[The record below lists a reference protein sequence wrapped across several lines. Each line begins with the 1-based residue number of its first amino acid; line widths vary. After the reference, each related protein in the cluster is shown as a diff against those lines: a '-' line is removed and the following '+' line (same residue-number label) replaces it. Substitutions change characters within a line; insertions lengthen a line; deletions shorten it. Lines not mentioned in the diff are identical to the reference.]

1 MLLRKQKFRR
11 RRWQTM
17 SKKSFGK
24 FSIRK
29 LDLSSY
35 NVRFLGKYR
44 IWFAVP
50 LIVILVA
57 IIVFSVF
64 AAVNKDAQEG
74 MNLGIDFTGGTV
86 MTVTVGEVNDAEYE
100 AYSDAFKTIVEDAG
114 YSVSY
119 SQRTGTGAD
128 TGVMLKYQ
136 NKDAD
141 LESSNQAM
149 KDAINAQFEEIS
161 YADIS
166 LESISASSAKDLL
179 EKALISLAV
188 VFVVMLLYIAIRFE
202 FWSGIS
208 ALIGLIHD
216 VLMMIAFTIIF
227 HIEVNT
233 TYVAA
238 VITIVAYS
246 INNTIIVFDRVRE
259 TTRLAPKTGKIALD
273 SYIEEA
279 VNDTFTRSAVS
290 TVTTMI
296 PVFLLGCFS
305 VLSMRQFAWPI
316 MFGLIAG
323 TYSSLILAPTVYYL
337 IRTAVMNAKA
347 KKASKNPTA
356 SGGKKKGDDSDV
368 MSLRKRKTNA

>member
-1 MLLRKQKFRR
+1 MN
-11 RRWQTM
+11 
-17 SKKSFGK
+17 KKNLMN

-35 NVRFLGKYR
+35 NVHFLSKFR

-50 LIVILVA
+50 IVLILVA
-57 IIVFSVF
+57 VIVFSVF
-64 AAVNKDAQEG
+64 AAVNKDAQTG

-86 MTVTVGEVNDAEYE
+86 MTVEVGPELDKDEVYNEYSE
-100 AYSDAFKTIVEDAG
+100 AFREIIVKEG
-114 YSVSY
+114 YNVSY
-119 SQRTGTGAD
+119 IQKSGTGAD
-128 TGVMLKYQ
+128 ASVMLKYQ

-141 LESSNQAM
+141 IEKSNQSL
-149 KDAINAQFEEIS
+149 KDAITARYKNITVD
-161 YADIS
+161 DIS

-179 EKALISLAV
+179 EKALISLV
-188 VFVVMLLYIAIRFE
+188 VIFVVMLAYIAIRFE
-202 FWSGIS
+202 LWSGIA

-216 VLMMIAFTIIF
+216 VLMMIALTIIF

-259 TTRLAPKTGKIALD
+259 KMRTEIKNAKLPVEALV
-273 SYIEEA
+273 EEA

-290 TVTTMI
+290 TFTTMI
-296 PVFLLGCFS
+296 PVFLLGCFG
-305 VLSMRQFAWPI
+305 VLSLRQFAWPI

-323 TYSSLILAPTVYYL
+323 TYSSLILAPTVYAM
-337 IRTAVMNAKA
+337 IRRAIMD
-347 KKASKNPTA
+347 
-356 SGGKKKGDDSDV
+356 GKKKQGDRKPAAPDSTEITV
-368 MSLRKRKTNA
+368 NRKRNVGV

>member
-1 MLLRKQKFRR
+1 
-11 RRWQTM
+11 M
-17 SKKSFGK
+17 SKRSIKD

-35 NVRFLGKYR
+35 NVKFLSKYR

-50 LIVILVA
+50 LVLILIA

-64 AAVNKDAQEG
+64 SIVNKDAQEG

-86 MTVTVGEVNDAEYE
+86 MTVTMGATLEEGDNFDK
-100 AYSDAFKTIVEDAG
+100 YSKELRDLVEDAG
-114 YSVSY
+114 YNVSY
-119 SQRTGTGAD
+119 VQRSGNGSEA
-128 TGVMLKYQ
+128 GVMLKYQ
-136 NKDAD
+136 NKDAN
-141 LESSNQAM
+141 LEESNQAM
-149 KDAINAQFEEIS
+149 KDQIVEKYSFVSAE
-161 YADIS
+161 DIS

-188 VFVVMLLYIAIRFE
+188 IFVVMLVYIAIRFE

-216 VLMMIAFTIIF
+216 VIMMIALTIIF

-259 TTRLAPKTGKIALD
+259 VLPKTANTGVKAKMPLD

-279 VNDTFTRSAVS
+279 VNETFTRSAVS
-290 TVTTMI
+290 TLTTMI
-296 PVFLLGCFS
+296 PVFLLGCFG
-305 VLSMRQFAWPI
+305 VLSLRQFAWPI
-316 MFGLIAG
+316 IFGLIAG
-323 TYSSLILAPTVYYL
+323 TFSSLLLAPTAYYL
-337 IRTAVMNAKA
+337 IRTAINKA
-347 KKASKNPTA
+347 KIKKAYKAAQSA
-356 SGGKKKGDDSDV
+356 KKG
-368 MSLRKRKTNA
+368 

>member
-1 MLLRKQKFRR
+1 MNKER
-11 RRWQTM
+11 
-17 SKKSFGK
+17 

-35 NVRFLGKYR
+35 NVHFLPKYR

-50 LIVILVA
+50 LVIILVA

-64 AAVNKDAQEG
+64 SIVNDDAETG

-86 MTVTVGEVNDAEYE
+86 MTVAVGPDLDVDEVYQEYRDSL
-100 AYSDAFKTIVEDAG
+100 SDIIEKQGYHVGYIQKTG
-114 YSVSY
+114 NK
-119 SQRTGTGAD
+119 AD
-128 TGVMLKYQ
+128 SSIMLKYQ

-141 LESSNQAM
+141 IEASNQVL
-149 KDAINAQFEEIS
+149 KDAIVQKYPNLTAE
-161 YADIS
+161 DIS

-188 VFVVMLLYIAIRFE
+188 IFVVMLVYIAIRFE
-202 FWSGIS
+202 LWSGIS

-216 VLMMIAFTIIF
+216 VMMMIAFTIIF

-259 TTRLAPKTGKIALD
+259 TMRTELKNARIPVEAHV
-273 SYIEEA
+273 EEA

-290 TVTTMI
+290 TITTMI
-296 PVFLLGCFS
+296 PVFLLGCFG
-305 VLSMRQFAWPI
+305 VLSLRQFAWPI

-323 TYSSLILAPTVYYL
+323 TYSSLILAPTVYAM
-337 IRTAVMNAKA
+337 IRRAIMD
-347 KKASKNPTA
+347 SKL
-356 SGGKKKGDDSDV
+356 KKGRNAAGNATTTEVVSG
-368 MSLRKRKTNA
+368 RKRKTNA

>member
-1 MLLRKQKFRR
+1 M
-11 RRWQTM
+11 T
-17 SKKSFGK
+17 K

-35 NVRFLGKYR
+35 NVRFLSKYR

-50 LIVILVA
+50 VVVILIAV
-57 IIVFSVF
+57 IMFSIFSV
-64 AAVNKDAQEG
+64 VNKDVQEG

-86 MTVTVGEVNDAEYE
+86 MTVTVGNALDENGAYDEY
-100 AYSDAFKTIVEDAG
+100 SKNLRDIVEDAG
-114 YSVSY
+114 YNVSY
-119 SQRTGTGAD
+119 VQKSGSGNEA
-128 TGVMLKYQ
+128 GVMLKYQ

-141 LESSNQAM
+141 LEASNQAM
-149 KDAINAQFEEIS
+149 KDKIIATYPAIPAD
-161 YADIS
+161 DIS

-179 EKALISLAV
+179 QKALISLAV
-188 VFVVMLLYIAIRFE
+188 IFVVMLVYIAIRFE
-202 FWSGIS
+202 LWSGIS

-216 VLMMIAFTIIF
+216 VIMMIAFTIIF

-259 TTRLAPKTGKIALD
+259 TTKLAPKIGKIDYAN
-273 SYIEEA
+273 YVEEA

-290 TVTTMI
+290 TITTMI
-296 PVFLLGCFS
+296 PVFLLGCFG
-305 VLSMRQFAWPI
+305 VLSLKQFAWPI

-337 IRTAVMNAKA
+337 IRTALMN
-347 KKASKNPTA
+347 SKL
-356 SGGKKKGDDSDV
+356 KKGQQPQKKSDASDL
-368 MSLRKRKTNA
+368 MSQRKRKA

>member
-1 MLLRKQKFRR
+1 
-11 RRWQTM
+11 M
-17 SKKSFGK
+17 SK

-35 NVRFLGKYR
+35 NVRFLSKYR

-50 LIVILVA
+50 LVA
-57 IIVFSVF
+57 ILIAVIVFSVF
-64 AAVNKDAQEG
+64 SIVNKDVQEG

-86 MTVTVGEVNDAEYE
+86 MTVTVPGLDEDGAYDEY
-100 AYSDAFKTIVEDAG
+100 STKLRDIVEEAG
-114 YSVSY
+114 YNVSY
-119 SQRTGTGAD
+119 VQKSGSGNES
-128 TGVMLKYQ
+128 GVMLKYQ

-141 LESSNQAM
+141 LEESNQKM
-149 KDAINAQFEEIS
+149 KDAIMAVYPDIS
-161 YADIS
+161 AEDIS
-166 LESISASSAKDLL
+166 LESISASSANDLL

-188 VFVVMLLYIAIRFE
+188 IFVVMLVYIAIRFE
-202 FWSGIS
+202 LWSGIS

-259 TTRLAPKTGKIALD
+259 TTRLAPKVGKINLD
-273 SYIEEA
+273 TYVEEA
-279 VNDTFTRSAVS
+279 VNATFTRSAVS
-290 TVTTMI
+290 TITTMI
-296 PVFLLGCFS
+296 PVFLLGCFG
-305 VLSMRQFAWPI
+305 VLSLKQFAWPI

-323 TYSSLILAPTVYYL
+323 TYSSLILAPTVYYM
-337 IRTAVMNAKA
+337 IRTAIQNAKL
-347 KKASKNPTA
+347 KKSQQPGQQ
-356 SGGKKKGDDSDV
+356 SQKKDDASDV
-368 MSLRKRKTNA
+368 LSQRKRKA

>member
-1 MLLRKQKFRR
+1 M
-11 RRWQTM
+11 T
-17 SKKSFGK
+17 K

-35 NVRFLGKYR
+35 NVRFLSKYR

-50 LIVILVA
+50 VVVILIAV
-57 IIVFSVF
+57 IMFSIFSV
-64 AAVNKDAQEG
+64 VNKDVQEG

-86 MTVTVGEVNDAEYE
+86 MTVTVGNALDENGAYDEY
-100 AYSDAFKTIVEDAG
+100 SKNLRDIVEDAG
-114 YSVSY
+114 YNVSY
-119 SQRTGTGAD
+119 VQKSGSGSEA
-128 TGVMLKYQ
+128 GVMLKYQ
-136 NKDAD
+136 NRDSV
-141 LESSNQAM
+141 LEASNQAM
-149 KDAINAQFEEIS
+149 KDKIIATYPAIPAD
-161 YADIS
+161 DIS

-179 EKALISLAV
+179 QKALISLAV
-188 VFVVMLLYIAIRFE
+188 IFVVMLVYIAIRFE
-202 FWSGIS
+202 LWSGIS

-216 VLMMIAFTIIF
+216 VVMMIAFTIIF

-259 TTRLAPKTGKIALD
+259 TTKLAPKIGKIDYAN
-273 SYIEEA
+273 YVEEA

-290 TVTTMI
+290 TITTMI
-296 PVFLLGCFS
+296 PVFLLGCFG
-305 VLSMRQFAWPI
+305 VLSLKQFAWPI

-337 IRTAVMNAKA
+337 IRTALMT
-347 KKASKNPTA
+347 SKL
-356 SGGKKKGDDSDV
+356 KKGQQPQKKSDASDL
-368 MSLRKRKTNA
+368 MSQRKRKA

>member
-1 MLLRKQKFRR
+1 MNKRSIKD
-11 RRWQTM
+11 
-17 SKKSFGK
+17 

-35 NVRFLGKYR
+35 NVRFLSKYR

-50 LIVILVA
+50 LVVILVA
-57 IIVFSVF
+57 VITFSIF

-86 MTVTVGEVNDAEYE
+86 MTVTVGSALDDSAEYDK
-100 AYSDAFKTIVEDAG
+100 YSDSFRKIVEESG

-119 SQRTGTGAD
+119 VQKTGSGAD
-128 TGVMLKYQ
+128 AGVMLKYQ

-141 LESSNQAM
+141 LEQSNQAM
-149 KDAINAQFEEIS
+149 KDKITAAYPAITV
-161 YADIS
+161 DDVS

-179 EKALISLAV
+179 QKALISLAV
-188 VFVVMLLYIAIRFE
+188 IFVVMLVYIAIRFE
-202 FWSGIS
+202 LWSGIS

-216 VLMMIAFTIIF
+216 VVMMIAFTIIF

-259 TTRLAPKTGKIALD
+259 TTRLAPKVGKIALD

-296 PVFLLGCFS
+296 PVFLLGCFG
-305 VLSMRQFAWPI
+305 VLSLRQFAWPI

-337 IRTAVMNAKA
+337 IRTAIANTKI
-347 KKASKNPTA
+347 KKNTEAPKKK
-356 SGGKKKGDDSDV
+356 GGKKSDDSDV
-368 MSLRKRKTNA
+368 MSLRKRNNNA

>member
-1 MLLRKQKFRR
+1 M
-11 RRWQTM
+11 T
-17 SKKSFGK
+17 K

-35 NVRFLGKYR
+35 NVRFLSKYR

-50 LIVILVA
+50 IVVILIAV
-57 IIVFSVF
+57 IMFSIFSV
-64 AAVNKDAQEG
+64 VNKDVQEG

-86 MTVTVGEVNDAEYE
+86 MTVTVGNELDEEGSFAT
-100 AYSDAFKTIVEDAG
+100 YSKDLRAIVEDAG
-114 YSVSY
+114 YNVSY
-119 SQRTGTGAD
+119 VQKTGTGSEA
-128 TGVMLKYQ
+128 GVMLKYQ

-141 LESSNQAM
+141 LETSNQAM
-149 KDAINAQFEEIS
+149 KDKIIATYPDIPAD
-161 YADIS
+161 DIS

-179 EKALISLAV
+179 QKALISLV
-188 VFVVMLLYIAIRFE
+188 VIFAVMLVYIAIRFE
-202 FWSGIS
+202 LWSGIS

-259 TTRLAPKTGKIALD
+259 TTRLAPKVGKINLD
-273 SYIEEA
+273 AYVEEA

-290 TVTTMI
+290 TITTMI
-296 PVFLLGCFS
+296 PVFLLGCFG
-305 VLSMRQFAWPI
+305 VLSLKQFAWPI

-337 IRTAVMNAKA
+337 IRNAIQNAKL
-347 KKASKNPTA
+347 
-356 SGGKKKGDDSDV
+356 KKGQQAQQSKKEDSSDV
-368 MSLRKRKTNA
+368 LSKRKRNA

>member
-1 MLLRKQKFRR
+1 
-11 RRWQTM
+11 M
-17 SKKSFGK
+17 SK

-35 NVRFLGKYR
+35 NVRFLSKYR

-50 LIVILVA
+50 LVA
-57 IIVFSVF
+57 ILIAVIVFSVF
-64 AAVNKDAQEG
+64 SIVNKDVQEG

-86 MTVTVGEVNDAEYE
+86 MTVTIPGLDEDGAYDEYS
-100 AYSDAFKTIVEDAG
+100 AKLRDIVEDAG
-114 YSVSY
+114 YNVSY
-119 SQRTGTGAD
+119 VQMTGSGD
-128 TGVMLKYQ
+128 DSGVMLKYQ

-141 LESSNQAM
+141 LEESNQKM
-149 KDAINAQFEEIS
+149 KDAIIAVYPDIPAE
-161 YADIS
+161 DIS

-188 VFVVMLLYIAIRFE
+188 IFVVMLVYIAIRFE
-202 FWSGIS
+202 LWSGIS

-216 VLMMIAFTIIF
+216 VIMMIAFTIIF

-259 TTRLAPKTGKIALD
+259 TTKLAPKVGKINLD
-273 SYIEEA
+273 KYVEEA

-290 TVTTMI
+290 TITTMI
-296 PVFLLGCFS
+296 PVFLLGCFG
-305 VLSMRQFAWPI
+305 VLSLKQFAWPI

-323 TYSSLILAPTVYYL
+323 TYSSLILAPTVYYM
-337 IRTAVMNAKA
+337 IRNAIQNAKL
-347 KKASKNPTA
+347 KKSQQP
-356 SGGKKKGDDSDV
+356 GQQGQKKDDASDV
-368 MSLRKRKTNA
+368 LSQRKRKA

>member
-1 MLLRKQKFRR
+1 M
-11 RRWQTM
+11 T
-17 SKKSFGK
+17 K

-35 NVRFLGKYR
+35 NVRFLSKYR

-50 LIVILVA
+50 IVVILIAV
-57 IIVFSVF
+57 IMFSIFSV
-64 AAVNKDAQEG
+64 VNKDVQSG

-86 MTVTVGEVNDAEYE
+86 MTVTVGDELDDSAVYDEY
-100 AYSDAFKTIVEDAG
+100 SKSLKKIVEDAG
-114 YSVSY
+114 YNVSY
-119 SQRTGTGAD
+119 IQKSGQGEEA
-128 TGVMLKYQ
+128 GVMLKYQ

-141 LESSNQAM
+141 LEASNQAM
-149 KDAINAQFEEIS
+149 KDTIMQRYSDIPAD
-161 YADIS
+161 DIS

-179 EKALISLAV
+179 QKALISLV
-188 VFVVMLLYIAIRFE
+188 VIFAVMLVYIAIRFE
-202 FWSGIS
+202 LWSGIS

-259 TTRLAPKTGKIALD
+259 TTRLAPKIGKINLD
-273 SYIEEA
+273 SYVEEA

-290 TVTTMI
+290 TITTMI
-296 PVFLLGCFS
+296 PVFLLGCFG
-305 VLSMRQFAWPI
+305 VLSLKQFAWPI

-337 IRTAVMNAKA
+337 IRTAVMNAKV
-347 KKASKNPTA
+347 KKGQQPQ
-356 SGGKKKGDDSDV
+356 KKGDASDL
-368 MSLRKRKTNA
+368 MSQRKRKA

>member
-1 MLLRKQKFRR
+1 M
-11 RRWQTM
+11 T
-17 SKKSFGK
+17 K

-35 NVRFLGKYR
+35 NVRFLSKYR

-50 LIVILVA
+50 IVVILIAV
-57 IIVFSVF
+57 IMFSIFSV
-64 AAVNKDAQEG
+64 VNKDVQEG

-86 MTVTVGEVNDAEYE
+86 MTVTVGNELDEEGSFAT
-100 AYSDAFKTIVEDAG
+100 YSKDLRAIVEDAG
-114 YSVSY
+114 YNVSY
-119 SQRTGTGAD
+119 VQKTGTGSEA
-128 TGVMLKYQ
+128 GVMLKYQ

-141 LESSNQAM
+141 LETSNQAM
-149 KDAINAQFEEIS
+149 KDKIIATYPDIPAD
-161 YADIS
+161 DIS

-179 EKALISLAV
+179 QKALISLV
-188 VFVVMLLYIAIRFE
+188 VIFAVMLVYIAIRFE
-202 FWSGIS
+202 LWSGIS

-259 TTRLAPKTGKIALD
+259 NVKTAPKVGRMPLD
-273 SYIEEA
+273 KYVEEA

-290 TVTTMI
+290 TITTMI
-296 PVFLLGCFS
+296 PVFLLGCFG
-305 VLSMRQFAWPI
+305 VLSLRQFAWPI

-323 TYSSLILAPTVYYL
+323 TYSSLILAPTAYYM
-337 IRTAVMNAKA
+337 IRNAIFNAKS
-347 KKASKNPTA
+347 KKNMSAPKSNKKNDE
-356 SGGKKKGDDSDV
+356 SEV
-368 MSLRKRKTNA
+368 MSLRKRTHA

>member
-1 MLLRKQKFRR
+1 
-11 RRWQTM
+11 M
-17 SKKSFGK
+17 SK

-35 NVRFLGKYR
+35 NVRFLSKYR

-50 LIVILVA
+50 VVIILIAVIM
-57 IIVFSVF
+57 FSIF
-64 AAVNKDAQEG
+64 AAVNKDVQEG

-86 MTVTVGEVNDAEYE
+86 MTVTVGNKLEEDGQYAS
-100 AYSDAFKTIVEDAG
+100 YSEKLRDIVEDAG
-114 YSVSY
+114 YNVSY
-119 SQRTGTGAD
+119 VQMTGSGSEA
-128 TGVMLKYQ
+128 GVMLKYQ

-141 LESSNQAM
+141 LEESNQKM
-149 KDAINAQFEEIS
+149 KDTIMAAYPEIPA
-161 YADIS
+161 ADIS
-166 LESISASSAKDLL
+166 LESISASSANDLL

-188 VFVVMLLYIAIRFE
+188 IFVVMLVYIAIRFE
-202 FWSGIS
+202 LWSGIS

-259 TTRLAPKTGKIALD
+259 TTKLAPKVGKINLD
-273 SYIEEA
+273 AYVEEA

-290 TVTTMI
+290 TITTMI
-296 PVFLLGCFS
+296 PVFLLGCFG
-305 VLSMRQFAWPI
+305 VLSLKQFAWPI

-337 IRTAVMNAKA
+337 IRNAIQNAKL
-347 KKASKNPTA
+347 KKSQQGQQQ
-356 SGGKKKGDDSDV
+356 SQKKDDSSDV
-368 MSLRKRKTNA
+368 LSKRKRNA

>member
-1 MLLRKQKFRR
+1 MTKRIFKD
-11 RRWQTM
+11 
-17 SKKSFGK
+17 

-35 NVRFLGKYR
+35 NVRFLSKYR

-50 LIVILVA
+50 LVVLLIA
-57 IIVFSVF
+57 IIVFSAF
-64 AAVNKDAQEG
+64 SIANKDAQEG

-86 MTVTVGEVNDAEYE
+86 MTVTVGNALEDEGAYTEYSE
-100 AYSDAFKTIVEDAG
+100 AFRKIVEDAG
-114 YSVSY
+114 YNVSY
-119 SQRTGTGAD
+119 VQKSGTGAEA
-128 TGVMLKYQ
+128 GVMLKYQ

-141 LESSNQAM
+141 IEESNQAM
-149 KDAINAQFEEIS
+149 KDAIVARYPAIT
-161 YADIS
+161 ADDVS

-188 VFVVMLLYIAIRFE
+188 IFVVMLVYIGIRFE
-202 FWSGIS
+202 LWSGIS

-259 TTRLAPKTGKIALD
+259 LVPKDQQGYVRSKTPLGNF
-273 SYIEEA
+273 IEEA
-279 VNDTFTRSAVS
+279 VNETFTRSAVS

-296 PVFLLGCFS
+296 PVFLLGCFG
-305 VLSMRQFAWPI
+305 VLSLRQFAWPI
-316 MFGLIAG
+316 MFGLISG
-323 TYSSLILAPTVYYL
+323 TYSSLLLAPTVYYL
-337 IRTAVMNAKA
+337 IRNAVNKARAKKVKKQSVQAVKKAKA
-347 KKASKNPTA
+347 
-356 SGGKKKGDDSDV
+356 
-368 MSLRKRKTNA
+368 

>member
-1 MLLRKQKFRR
+1 MTKR
-11 RRWQTM
+11 
-17 SKKSFGK
+17 SFK
-24 FSIRK
+24 DFSIRK

-35 NVRFLGKYR
+35 DVHFLSKYR

-50 LIVILVA
+50 LVA
-57 IIVFSVF
+57 ILIAVIVFSVF
-64 AAVNKDAQEG
+64 AIVNKDAAEG

-86 MTVTVGEVNDAEYE
+86 MTVNVGNALDEDDAYRE
-100 AYSDAFKTIVEDAG
+100 YSDSLRKIVEDAG
-114 YSVSY
+114 YNVSY
-119 SQRTGTGAD
+119 VQKSGSGSEA
-128 TGVMLKYQ
+128 GVMLKYQ

-141 LESSNQAM
+141 IEESNQAM
-149 KDAINAQFEEIS
+149 KDAIVARYPEIT
-161 YADIS
+161 ADDVS
-166 LESISASSAKDLL
+166 LESISASSAEDLL

-188 VFVVMLLYIAIRFE
+188 IFVVMLVYIAIRFE
-202 FWSGIS
+202 LWSGIS

-259 TTRLAPKTGKIALD
+259 LMPKNQQGYVLRRQPLAH
-273 SYIEEA
+273 SIEEA
-279 VNDTFTRSAVS
+279 VNETFTRSAVS

-296 PVFLLGCFS
+296 PVLLLGIFG
-305 VLSMRQFAWPI
+305 VLSLRQFAWPI

-337 IRTAVMNAKA
+337 IRNAVNNAKNKNSSTKTPI
-347 KKASKNPTA
+347 KKTTK
-356 SGGKKKGDDSDV
+356 
-368 MSLRKRKTNA
+368 

>member
-1 MLLRKQKFRR
+1 MNKER
-11 RRWQTM
+11 
-17 SKKSFGK
+17 

-35 NVRFLGKYR
+35 NVHFLSKYR

-50 LIVILVA
+50 LVLILVA

-64 AAVNKDAQEG
+64 AAVNKDAQTG

-86 MTVTVGEVNDAEYE
+86 MTVAVGPDLEKDDVYKDYAKNIREIIE
-100 AYSDAFKTIVEDAG
+100 NEG
-114 YSVSY
+114 YNVSY
-119 SQRTGTGAD
+119 VQKSGKDAD
-128 TGVMLKYQ
+128 AAIMLKYQ

-141 LESSNQAM
+141 IESSNQTL
-149 KDAINAQFEEIS
+149 KDAIVQKYTNITVD
-161 YADIS
+161 DIS

-179 EKALISLAV
+179 SKALISLV
-188 VFVVMLLYIAIRFE
+188 VIFVVMLVYIAIRFE
-202 FWSGIS
+202 LWSGIS

-259 TTRLAPKTGKIALD
+259 TMRTELKNAKIPVEAHV
-273 SYIEEA
+273 EEA

-296 PVFLLGCFS
+296 PVFLLGCFG
-305 VLSMRQFAWPI
+305 VLSLRQFAWPI
-316 MFGLIAG
+316 MFGLAAG
-323 TYSSLILAPTVYYL
+323 TYSSLILAPTVYAM
-337 IRTAVMNAKA
+337 IRRAIMD
-347 KKASKNPTA
+347 SKL
-356 SGGKKKGDDSDV
+356 KKGRSASSGSDTSDV
-368 MSLRKRKTNA
+368 VSGRKRKVNA

>member
-1 MLLRKQKFRR
+1 
-11 RRWQTM
+11 M
-17 SKKSFGK
+17 SKNS

-35 NVRFLGKYR
+35 NVRFLSKYR

-50 LIVILVA
+50 LVVLLVA

-64 AAVNKDAQEG
+64 SIVNKDAQEG

-86 MTVTVGEVNDAEYE
+86 MTVTVGNALEENG
-100 AYSDAFKTIVEDAG
+100 AYDSYSKKLNEIVEKAG
-114 YSVSY
+114 YNVSY
-119 SQRTGTGAD
+119 IQKSGTGSEAA
-128 TGVMLKYQ
+128 VMLKYQ
-136 NKDAD
+136 NKDTDIEA
-141 LESSNQAM
+141 SNQAM
-149 KDAINAQFEEIS
+149 KDAIVETYPALTQD
-161 YADIS
+161 DIS

-179 EKALISLAV
+179 QKALISLAV
-188 VFVVMLLYIAIRFE
+188 IFVVMLAYIAIRFE
-202 FWSGIS
+202 LWSGIA

-216 VLMMIAFTIIF
+216 VIMMIAFTIIF

-246 INNTIIVFDRVRE
+246 INNTIIVFDRIRE
-259 TTRLAPKTGKIALD
+259 MMANAPKIGKVAYD
-273 SYIEEA
+273 SYVEGA

-290 TVTTMI
+290 TITTMV
-296 PVFLLGCFS
+296 PVFLLGCFG
-305 VLSMRQFAWPI
+305 VLSLRQFAWPI

-337 IRTAVMNAKA
+337 IRTALNNAKA
-347 KKASKNPTA
+347 KKANAQPTE
-356 SGGKKKGDDSDV
+356 SKKGDSDL
-368 MSLRKRKTNA
+368 MSRRKRNNA

>member
-1 MLLRKQKFRR
+1 
-11 RRWQTM
+11 M
-17 SKKSFGK
+17 SKNR

-35 NVRFLGKYR
+35 NVHFLPKYR

-50 LIVILVA
+50 LVIVLVA
-57 IIVFSVF
+57 IIVFSIF
-64 AAVNKDAQEG
+64 AAVNNDAQTG

-86 MTVTVGEVNDAEYE
+86 MTVAIGPDLDNEDVYKEYSE
-100 AYSDAFKTIVEDAG
+100 TLRDIIEKENYN
-114 YSVSY
+114 VSY
-119 SQRTGTGAD
+119 IQKSGTGAD
-128 TGVMLKYQ
+128 ASIMLKYQ
-136 NKDAD
+136 NKDTD
-141 LESSNQAM
+141 IESSNQKL
-149 KDAINAQFEEIS
+149 KDAIVQQYPDITAEE
-161 YADIS
+161 IS

-179 EKALISLAV
+179 SKALISLV
-188 VFVVMLLYIAIRFE
+188 VIFVVMLVYIGIRFE
-202 FWSGIS
+202 LWSGIS

-259 TTRLAPKTGKIALD
+259 TMRTELKNAKILVEAHV
-273 SYIEEA
+273 EEA

-290 TVTTMI
+290 TITTMI
-296 PVFLLGCFS
+296 PVFLLGCFG
-305 VLSMRQFAWPI
+305 VLSLRQFAWPI

-323 TYSSLILAPTVYYL
+323 TYSSLILAPTVYAM
-337 IRTAVMNAKA
+337 IRRAIMDAKL
-347 KKASKNPTA
+347 
-356 SGGKKKGDDSDV
+356 KKGRSAGNDAPV
-368 MSLRKRKTNA
+368 VTGRKRNSNV

>member
-1 MLLRKQKFRR
+1 MTKRSIKN
-11 RRWQTM
+11 
-17 SKKSFGK
+17 

-35 NVRFLGKYR
+35 NVRFLSKFR
-44 IWFAVP
+44 IWFMVP
-50 LIVILVA
+50 VVVILIA
-57 IIVFSVF
+57 IICFSVF
-64 AAVNKDAQEG
+64 SAVNKDVQSG

-86 MTVTVGEVNDAEYE
+86 LSVAVGSELDGDKYDTYKETLR
-100 AYSDAFKTIVEDAG
+100 DIVEEAG
-114 YSVSY
+114 YHVGMIQKEGSGEDASIVI
-119 SQRTGTGAD
+119 
-128 TGVMLKYQ
+128 KYQ

-141 LESSNQAM
+141 LEVSNQTM
-149 KDAINAQFEEIS
+149 KEKILANALFKDLTVE
-161 YADIS
+161 DIS
-166 LESISASSAKDLL
+166 PESISASSAKDLL

-188 VFVVMLLYIAIRFE
+188 IFVVMLVYIAIRFE
-202 FWSGIS
+202 PWSGIA

-216 VLMMIAFTIIF
+216 VIMMIAMTIIF
-227 HIEVNT
+227 HVEVNT

-259 TTRLAPKTGKIALD
+259 NMRLAPKVGKVPLD
-273 SYIEEA
+273 TYIEEA

-296 PVFLLGCFS
+296 PVFLLGCFG
-305 VLSMRQFAWPI
+305 VLSLRQFAWPI

-337 IRTAVMNAKA
+337 IRTSLMNRKI
-347 KKASKNPTA
+347 KKSTTPPAQKS
-356 SGGKKKGDDSDV
+356 SGKKKDDVSDV
-368 MSLRKRKTNA
+368 MSLRNRKSNA

>member
-1 MLLRKQKFRR
+1 M
-11 RRWQTM
+11 T
-17 SKKSFGK
+17 K

-29 LDLSSY
+29 IDLSSY
-35 NVRFLGKYR
+35 NVHFLSKYR

-50 LIVILVA
+50 IVVILIAV
-57 IIVFSVF
+57 IMFSIFSV
-64 AAVNKDAQEG
+64 VNKDVQEG

-86 MTVTVGEVNDAEYE
+86 MTVTVGNALDEDGEYSS
-100 AYSDAFKTIVEDAG
+100 YSKELCKIVEDAG

-119 SQRTGTGAD
+119 VQKTGTGSEA
-128 TGVMLKYQ
+128 GVMLKYQ

-141 LESSNQAM
+141 LEASNQAM
-149 KDAINAQFEEIS
+149 KDKIIATYPAIPAD
-161 YADIS
+161 DIS

-179 EKALISLAV
+179 QKALISLAV
-188 VFVVMLLYIAIRFE
+188 IFVVMLVYIAIRFE
-202 FWSGIS
+202 LWSGIS

-216 VLMMIAFTIIF
+216 VMMMIAFTIIF

-259 TTRLAPKTGKIALD
+259 TTRLAPKVGKINLD
-273 SYIEEA
+273 SYVEEA

-290 TVTTMI
+290 TITTMI
-296 PVFLLGCFS
+296 PVFLLGCFG
-305 VLSMRQFAWPI
+305 VLSLKQFAWPI

-337 IRTAVMNAKA
+337 IRTAVMNAKL
-347 KKASKNPTA
+347 
-356 SGGKKKGDDSDV
+356 KKGQQPQQKKSDASDL
-368 MSLRKRKTNA
+368 MSQRKRKA

>member
-1 MLLRKQKFRR
+1 
-11 RRWQTM
+11 M
-17 SKKSFGK
+17 SKRSLKD

-29 LDLSSY
+29 IDLSSY
-35 NVRFLGKYR
+35 HVRFLSKYR

-50 LIVILVA
+50 LVIILVA
-57 IIVFSVF
+57 VIVFSVF

-86 MTVTVGEVNDAEYE
+86 MTVNVGSALDDGAQYE
-100 AYSDAFKTIVEDAG
+100 KYSESFRSIVEDAG
-114 YSVSY
+114 YNVSY
-119 SQRTGTGAD
+119 VQKSGTGAD
-128 TGVMLKYQ
+128 AAVMLKYQ

-141 LESSNQAM
+141 IEASNQAM
-149 KDAINAQFEEIS
+149 KDKITEMYDEIT
-161 YADIS
+161 ADDVS

-179 EKALISLAV
+179 QKALISLAV
-188 VFVVMLLYIAIRFE
+188 IFVVMLVYIAIRFE
-202 FWSGIS
+202 LWSGIS

-216 VLMMIAFTIIF
+216 VIMMIAFTIIF

-259 TTRLAPKTGKIALD
+259 MMRLAPKVGKVPLD

-296 PVFLLGCFS
+296 PVFLLGCFG
-305 VLSMRQFAWPI
+305 VLSLRQFAWPI

-337 IRTAVMNAKA
+337 IRNALMESKI
-347 KKASKNPTA
+347 KKGTSAPKS
-356 SGGKKKGDDSDV
+356 KKKKDDDSDV
-368 MSLRKRKTNA
+368 MSLRKRRVDA

>member
-1 MLLRKQKFRR
+1 M
-11 RRWQTM
+11 T
-17 SKKSFGK
+17 K
-24 FSIRK
+24 FSIGK

-35 NVRFLGKYR
+35 NVRFLSKYR

-50 LIVILVA
+50 IVVILIAV
-57 IIVFSVF
+57 IMFSIFSV
-64 AAVNKDAQEG
+64 VNKDVQEG

-86 MTVTVGEVNDAEYE
+86 MTVTVGNALDDEAAYAEY
-100 AYSDAFKTIVEDAG
+100 SKNLRNIVEDAG
-114 YSVSY
+114 YNVSY
-119 SQRTGTGAD
+119 VQKSGSGNEA
-128 TGVMLKYQ
+128 GVMLKYQ

-141 LESSNQAM
+141 LEASNQAM
-149 KDAINAQFEEIS
+149 KDKIIATYPAIPAD
-161 YADIS
+161 DIS

-179 EKALISLAV
+179 QKALISLAV
-188 VFVVMLLYIAIRFE
+188 IFVVMLVYIAIRFE
-202 FWSGIS
+202 LWSGIS

-216 VLMMIAFTIIF
+216 VIMMIAFTIIF

-259 TTRLAPKTGKIALD
+259 TTRLAPKVGKINYD
-273 SYIEEA
+273 YYIEEA

-290 TVTTMI
+290 TITTMI
-296 PVFLLGCFS
+296 PVFLLGCFG
-305 VLSMRQFAWPI
+305 VLSLKQFAWPI

-337 IRTAVMNAKA
+337 IRTALMNAKL
-347 KKASKNPTA
+347 
-356 SGGKKKGDDSDV
+356 KKGQQPQKKSDASDL
-368 MSLRKRKTNA
+368 MSQRKRKA

>member
-1 MLLRKQKFRR
+1 M
-11 RRWQTM
+11 T
-17 SKKSFGK
+17 K

-35 NVRFLGKYR
+35 NVRFLSKYR

-50 LIVILVA
+50 IVVILIAV
-57 IIVFSVF
+57 IMFSIFSV
-64 AAVNKDAQEG
+64 VNKDVQEG

-86 MTVTVGEVNDAEYE
+86 MTVTVGNALDENGAYDEY
-100 AYSDAFKTIVEDAG
+100 SKNLRDIVEDAG
-114 YSVSY
+114 YNVSY
-119 SQRTGTGAD
+119 VQKSGSGSEA
-128 TGVMLKYQ
+128 GVMLKYQ
-136 NKDAD
+136 NKDSD
-141 LESSNQAM
+141 LEASNQAM
-149 KDAINAQFEEIS
+149 KDKIIATYPEIP
-161 YADIS
+161 ADDIS

-179 EKALISLAV
+179 QKALISLV
-188 VFVVMLLYIAIRFE
+188 VIFAVMLVYIAIRFE
-202 FWSGIS
+202 LWSGIS

-216 VLMMIAFTIIF
+216 VVMMIAFTIIF

-259 TTRLAPKTGKIALD
+259 TTKLAPKIGKIDYAN
-273 SYIEEA
+273 YVEEA

-290 TVTTMI
+290 TITTMI
-296 PVFLLGCFS
+296 PVFLLGCFG
-305 VLSMRQFAWPI
+305 VLSLKQFAWPI

-337 IRTAVMNAKA
+337 IRTALMT
-347 KKASKNPTA
+347 SKL
-356 SGGKKKGDDSDV
+356 KKGQQPQKKSDASDL
-368 MSLRKRKTNA
+368 MSQRKRKA

>member
-1 MLLRKQKFRR
+1 MR
-11 RRWQTM
+11 
-17 SKKSFGK
+17 K

-35 NVRFLGKYR
+35 NVHFLPKYR

-50 LIVILVA
+50 VVVLLIA

-64 AAVNKDAQEG
+64 SVVNKDVQEG

-86 MTVTVGEVNDAEYE
+86 MTVTVGNALEEDGAFTS
-100 AYSDAFKTIVEDAG
+100 YSNKLRDIVEDAG
-114 YSVSY
+114 YNVSY
-119 SQRTGTGAD
+119 VQKTGKGSEA
-128 TGVMLKYQ
+128 GVMLKYQ

-141 LESSNQAM
+141 LETSNQLM
-149 KDAINAQFEEIS
+149 KDKINEAYPAIPAD
-161 YADIS
+161 DIS
-166 LESISASSAKDLL
+166 LESISASSANDLL
-179 EKALISLAV
+179 EKAFISLAV
-188 VFVVMLLYIAIRFE
+188 IFVVMLLYIAIRFE
-202 FWSGIS
+202 LWSGIS

-259 TTRLAPKTGKIALD
+259 TTKLAPKTGKINLD
-273 SYIEEA
+273 HYVEEA
-279 VNDTFTRSAVS
+279 VNDTFTRSSVS
-290 TVTTMI
+290 TITTMI
-296 PVFLLGCFS
+296 PVFLLGCFG
-305 VLSMRQFAWPI
+305 VLSLKQFAWPI

-323 TYSSLILAPTVYYL
+323 TYSSLILAPTVYYM
-337 IRTAVMNAKA
+337 IRTAINNRRI
-347 KKASKNPTA
+347 KKAQLPPKSVTQRRRRA
-356 SGGKKKGDDSDV
+356 
-368 MSLRKRKTNA
+368 